1 MINFTIED
9 KIFEIP
15 DNFQNIESYTIQSS
29 PNPYPVTIKNNSDIL
44 NEIQTRLDNNRN
56 NLLLIDKNVKE
67 LYFKDLKVDSS
78 RIFLVEPN
86 EEFKTLNNGVMK
98 ALDFLVERE
107 FTKAEEL
114 IVIGGGITEDI
125 GAFIG
130 ACYKRGIKWIYYPT
144 TLLSMCD
151 SCIGGKTGI
160 NYHHTKNQVAL
171 FSAPREVNINIHFLK
186 TLSDYHIKSGMG
198 EILKLLVTGGKEP
211 LDIYIQNVK
220 DGKVIEFDA
229 YKKLILSSLAVKR
242 SVVEVDEFEKYYR
255 KSLNYGHTIGHAIE
269 VLSEYKI
276 PHGQAVIMGMVIVN
290 KLALDLGVLNKED
303 YELTQN
309 LSKELLGKSI
319 LKEVSTKGL
328 SKLLKNDKKT
338 EGNKVNF
345 VIISKLGDTKFH
357 KIELN
362 DELIE
367 KINQIIESEF

>member
-29 PNPYPVTIKNNSDIL
+29 PNPYPVTIKNNPDIL

-160 NYHHTKNQVAL
+160 NYHNTKNQVAL

-220 DGKVIEFDA
+220 NGKVIEFDA

-362 DELIE
+362 NELIE